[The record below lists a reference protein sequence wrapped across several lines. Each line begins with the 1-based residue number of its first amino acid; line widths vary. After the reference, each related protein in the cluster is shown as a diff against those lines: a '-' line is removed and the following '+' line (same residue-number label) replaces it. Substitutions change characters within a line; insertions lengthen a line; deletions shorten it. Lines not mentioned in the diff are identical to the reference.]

1 MLFFEKIN
9 NTLHAL
15 VWGPGML
22 ALLMLAGIYFSVGTR
37 FFQITRFKLWMNETI
52 ISVFKRKDCMR
63 SNDSKAIS
71 QFQSLSTALA
81 GTMGTGNIIGVATA
95 IAAGGAGA
103 IFWMW
108 IAALVGMIIKFAE
121 NVLGIVYRRRNAKGE
136 WEGGPMIY
144 IERGLHNRPLAI
156 CFSVLCVIASF
167 GVGNIAQVNAIAS
180 CAQDSFSAS
189 KLITGIITAAAVALV
204 MAGGL
209 KRIARVS
216 EILVPFISVLYIAGC
231 FVIIGINFKNIGT
244 AFEEIFTS
252 AFGIRQALGGSA
264 GYAMTTALRYG
275 VSRGIFSNE
284 AGMGSSVIVHSTAD
298 VDHPVKQGMWGI
310 FEVFADTIV
319 VCTLTA
325 LAILVTGAHRCVSAQ
340 VSTITAFESV
350 FGRFG
355 SVFIA
360 VSVFLFAFA
369 SLIGWSF
376 YGWRGLSYITHER
389 GEKIYRA
396 LFVLAAAFGGVAELE
411 TVMTFSDS
419 INGLMCIPNMIALI
433 FLSKAVFEQTKDYNL
448 KNIHNF
454 FQKN

>member
-1 MLFFEKIN
+1 MFFLEMINEK
-9 NTLHAL
+9 LHAI

-22 ALLMLAGIYFSVGTR
+22 ALLMLAGIYFSIGTR

-52 ISVFKRKDCMR
+52 ISVFKRKDCIK

-121 NVLGIVYRRRNAKGE
+121 NVLGIVYRRRNQKGE

-144 IERGLHNRPLAI
+144 IERGLGSRPLAI

-180 CAQDSFSAS
+180 CAQDSFSTP
-189 KLITGIITAAAVALV
+189 KIITGVVTAAAVGIV

-216 EILVPFISVLYIAGC
+216 EIIVPFISVLYIVGC
-231 FVIIGINFKNIGT
+231 LVIIGFNFESLGS
-244 AFEEIFTS
+244 AFQEILTS
-252 AFGIRQALGGSA
+252 AFGLEQALGGSA
-264 GYAMTTALRYG
+264 GYAVSTVLRYG

-310 FEVFADTIV
+310 FEVFADTII

-325 LAILVTGAHRCVSAQ
+325 LAILVTGADKSASLQ

-350 FGRFG
+350 FGDFG
-355 SVFIA
+355 GIFISF
-360 VSVFLFAFA
+360 SVFLFAFA

-376 YGWRGLSYITHER
+376 YGWRGLSYITDGK
-389 GEKIYRA
+389 GEKLYRT
-396 LFVLAAAFGGVAELE
+396 LFVLAAAFGGVMELE
-411 TVMTFSDS
+411 SAMSVSDT

-433 FLSKAVFEQTKDYNL
+433 LLSKVVFKETEDYR
-448 KNIHNF
+448 I
-454 FQKN
+454 QKFS